1 MLNIKKNKVKKSLID
16 DFVKISL
23 ISNFY
28 CSIKKINTLNNVLLT
43 EDLNL
48 ALKLKKTYLVLITQ
62 LKLNDHSFKIL
73 MCDLNK
79 NNNLFEKEKRSNY
92 SNLINTLEQTKK
104 VLTQISIELDSKLK
118 LLT

>member
-1 MLNIKKNKVKKSLID
+1 MLNMKKNKIKKSLID

-28 CSIKKINTLNNVLLT
+28 YSIQKVNIINNTLLVEN
-43 EDLNL
+43 LNL
-48 ALKLKKTYLVLITQ
+48 ASKLKKTYLSLITK
-62 LKLNDHSFKIL
+62 LKLNDNSFKIL

-79 NNNLFEKEKRSNY
+79 NNNLFEKEKMSNY
-92 SNLINTLEQTKK
+92 RNLANTFKETKK
-104 VLTQISIELDSKLK
+104 VLTQISVELDSKLK